1 MALHRPA
8 PGVVG
13 ERCAERGEVRVQL
26 RQRPRVRG
34 SNSWAPP
41 SATHIKRI
49 GQVVVAPDPALAPVK
64 RRQLLPKP
72 TTPPL
77 HAGGFAH
84 AHFTRTS
91 GGMSVSIVNT
101 KRYTPSM
108 NVAIAGEGRPL

>member
-1 MALHRPA
+1 MGA
-8 PGVVG
+8 PLGH
-13 ERCAERGEVRVQL
+13 
-26 RQRPRVRG
+26 
-34 SNSWAPP
+34 
-41 SATHIKRI
+41 THKAYRLLSH
-49 GQVVVAPDPALAPVK
+49 PALAPVK

-72 TTPPL
+72 TIPPL
-77 HAGGFAH
+77 HTGGFAH